1 MQIVNTIAETRAILA
16 AQVKAGKRIGFAP
29 TMGNLH
35 EGHATLVREAR
46 AYCDFVVSSVFV
58 NPTQFGAGEDFE
70 SYPRTLVA
78 DAERL
83 GAAGCDLLFAPSVA
97 EMYPDKNNDW
107 VKVIVTD
114 ITTRHC
120 GASRPGHFDGVG
132 LVVSKL
138 FNIVKPHV
146 ALFGKKDFQQL
157 AVIRRMVKALCFDID
172 IIGVDTVR
180 EANGLA
186 MSSRNGYLSAEEK
199 EKAALLYKTLCS
211 TRDAIQAGNKDFTHL
226 STAANARLSAGGF
239 VPDYFNICHAD
250 SLQSAGAD
258 DRSLVI
264 LAAAKLGKARLI
276 DNVDFELGNPPGVTL

>member
-1 MQIVNTIAETRAILA
+1 MQTLNTIAETRAIIA
-16 AQVKAGKRIGFAP
+16 EQVKAGKRIGFAP

-46 AYCDFVVSSVFV
+46 KYSDFVVSSVFV
-58 NPTQFGAGEDFE
+58 NPTQFGVGEDFD
-70 SYPRTLVA
+70 SYPRTLDA
-78 DAERL
+78 DKARL
-83 GAAGCDLLFAPSVA
+83 SAAGCDLVFAPSVA
-97 EMYPDKNNDW
+97 EMYPDQNNDW
-107 VKVIVTD
+107 VKVLVTD

-157 AVIRRMVKALCFDID
+157 AVIRRMVKALCFDIE

-186 MSSRNGYLSAEEK
+186 MSSRNGYLSAAEK
-199 EKAALLYKTLCS
+199 EQAALLYKTLCA
-211 TRDAIQAGNKDFTHL
+211 TRDAIKDGSKDF
-226 STAANARLSAGGF
+226 AALTDAATQALAEGGF
-239 VPDYFNICHAD
+239 LPDYFNICR
-250 SLQSAGAD
+250 AD
-258 DRSLVI
+258 DLQLATAQDRSMVI
-264 LAAAKLGKARLI
+264 LAAARLGKARLI
-276 DNVDFELGNPPGVTL
+276 DNIDFEVG

>member
-1 MQIVNTIAETRAILA
+1 MQTINTIAETRAQIA
-16 AQVKAGKRIGFAP
+16 AQVKMGKRIGFAP

-46 AYCDFVVSSVFV
+46 KYCDFVVSSVFV
-58 NPTQFGAGEDFE
+58 NPTQFGAGEDFD
-70 SYPRTLVA
+70 SYPRTLAA
-78 DAERL
+78 DQERL
-83 GAAGCDLLFAPSVA
+83 SAAGCDLLFAPSVA
-97 EMYPDKNNDW
+97 EMYPDHNNDW
-107 VKVIVTD
+107 VKVLVTD

-157 AVIRRMVKALCFDID
+157 AVIRRMVKALCFDIE
-172 IIGVDTVR
+172 IVGVDTVR

-186 MSSRNGYLSAEEK
+186 MSSRNGYLSAAEK
-199 EKAALLYKTLCS
+199 EQAALLYKTLCS
-211 TRDAIQAGNKDFTHL
+211 TRDAIKAGDKDFSALTAKATATL
-226 STAANARLSAGGF
+226 SGGGF
-239 VPDYFNICHAD
+239 TPDYFNICRSDNLHIATE
-250 SLQSAGAD
+250 D

-276 DNVDFELGNPPGVTL
+276 DNVDFELE

>member
-1 MQIVNTIAETRAILA
+1 MQTLNTIADTRALIA

-46 AYCDFVVSSVFV
+46 KYSDFVVSSVFV
-58 NPTQFGAGEDFE
+58 NPTQFGAGEDFD
-70 SYPRTLVA
+70 SYPRTLAA
-78 DAERL
+78 DQERL
-83 GAAGCDLLFAPSVA
+83 SAAGCDLLFAPSVA

-120 GASRPGHFDGVG
+120 GASRLGHFDGVG

-157 AVIRRMVKALCFDID
+157 AVIRRMVNALCFDID

-186 MSSRNGYLSAEEK
+186 MSSRNGYLSAAEK
-199 EKAALLYKTLCS
+199 AQAALLYKTLCS
-211 TRDAIQAGNKDFTHL
+211 TRDAIRAGNRDFAGL
-226 STAANARLSAGGF
+226 TAAATTALSGGGF
-239 VPDYFNICHAD
+239 TPDYFNICRAD
-250 SLQSAGAD
+250 NLQLATVED
-258 DRSLVI
+258 HSLVI

-276 DNVDFELGNPPGVTL
+276 DNVDFELG

>member
-1 MQIVNTIAETRAILA
+1 MQTVNTIAETRAIIA
-16 AQVKAGKRIGFAP
+16 EQVKAGKRIGFAP

-46 AYCDFVVSSVFV
+46 KYSDFVVSSVFV
-58 NPTQFGAGEDFE
+58 NPTQFGAGEDFD
-70 SYPRTLVA
+70 SYPRTLAA
-78 DAERL
+78 DQERL
-83 GAAGCDLLFAPSVA
+83 SAAGCDLLFAPSVA
-97 EMYPDKNNDW
+97 EMYPEQNNDW

-157 AVIRRMVKALCFDID
+157 AVIRRMVKALCFDIE

-186 MSSRNGYLSAEEK
+186 MSSRNGYLSAQEK
-199 EKAALLYKTLCS
+199 EQAALLYKTLCT
-211 TRDAIQAGNKDFTHL
+211 TRDAIKGGNKDFTTLTATATQAL
-226 STAANARLSAGGF
+226 SDGGF
-239 VPDYFNICHAD
+239 QPDYFNICRAD
-250 SLQSAGAD
+250 NLQLATAD
-258 DRSLVI
+258 DHSLVI

-276 DNVDFELGNPPGVTL
+276 DNVDFEVA

>member
-1 MQIVNTIAETRAILA
+1 MQTINTIAETRALIA

-46 AYCDFVVSSVFV
+46 KYSDFVVSSVFV
-58 NPTQFGAGEDFE
+58 NPTQFGAGEDFD
-70 SYPRTLVA
+70 SYPRTLAA
-78 DAERL
+78 DQERL
-83 GAAGCDLLFAPSVA
+83 SAAGCDVLFAPSVA
-97 EMYPDKNNDW
+97 EMYPDQNNDW
-107 VKVIVTD
+107 VKVLVTD

-157 AVIRRMVKALCFDID
+157 AVIRRMVKALCFDIE
-172 IIGVDTVR
+172 IVGVETVR

-186 MSSRNGYLSAEEK
+186 MSSRNGYLSASEK
-199 EKAALLYKTLCS
+199 EQAALLYKTLRD
-211 TRDAIQAGNKDFTHL
+211 TRDAIKSGNKDFSALTEHATATL
-226 STAANARLSAGGF
+226 SGGGF
-239 VPDYFNICHAD
+239 VPDYFNICRAD
-250 SLQSAGAD
+250 NLQLATAV

-276 DNVDFELGNPPGVTL
+276 DNIDFDIS

>member
-1 MQIVNTIAETRAILA
+1 MQTINTIAETRAIIA

-35 EGHATLVREAR
+35 EGHATLLREAR
-46 AYCDFVVSSVFV
+46 KYSDFVVSSVFV
-58 NPTQFGAGEDFE
+58 NPTQFGAGEDFD
-70 SYPRTLVA
+70 SYPRTLAA
-78 DAERL
+78 DQERL
-83 GAAGCDLLFAPSVA
+83 AAAGCELLFAPSVA

-107 VKVIVTD
+107 VRVIVTD

-138 FNIVKPHV
+138 FNIVKPNV

-157 AVIRRMVKALCFDID
+157 AVIRRMVQALCFDIE

-186 MSSRNGYLSAEEK
+186 MSSRNGYLTSAEK
-199 EKAALLYKTLCS
+199 EQAALLYKTLCA
-211 TRDAIQAGNKDFTHL
+211 TRDAIKAGNKDFSAL
-226 STAANARLSAGGF
+226 TAAATSALSGGGF
-239 VPDYFNICHAD
+239 VPDYFNICRAD
-250 SLQSAGAD
+250 NLQLASAE

-276 DNVDFELGNPPGVTL
+276 DNVDFEVM

>member
-1 MQIVNTIAETRAILA
+1 MQTVNTIAETRAIIG

-46 AYCDFVVSSVFV
+46 KYSDFVVSSVFV
-58 NPTQFGAGEDFE
+58 NPTQFGAGEDFD
-70 SYPRTLVA
+70 SYPRTLEA
-78 DAERL
+78 DQQRL
-83 GAAGCDLLFAPSVA
+83 QAAGCDLLFAPSVA
-97 EMYPDKNNDW
+97 EMYPDNNNDW
-107 VKVIVTD
+107 VKVLVND

-138 FNIVKPHV
+138 FNVVKPHV

-157 AVIRRMVKALCFDID
+157 AVIRRMVKALCFDIE

-186 MSSRNGYLSAEEK
+186 MSSRNGYLTAQEK
-199 EKAALLYKTLCS
+199 EQAALLYKTLCA
-211 TRDAIQAGNKDFTHL
+211 TRDAIKTGNTDFMAL
-226 STAANARLSAGGF
+226 TASANAALSAGGF
-239 VPDYFNICHAD
+239 TPDYFNICRAD
-250 SLQSAGAD
+250 NLQLATAQDHSF
-258 DRSLVI
+258 VI
-264 LAAAKLGKARLI
+264 LAAARMGKARLI
-276 DNVDFELGNPPGVTL
+276 DNVDFEC

>member
-1 MQIVNTIAETRAILA
+1 MQTINTITETRAQIA

-46 AYCDFVVSSVFV
+46 KYCDFVVSSVFV
-58 NPTQFGAGEDFE
+58 NPTQFGAGEDFD
-70 SYPRTLVA
+70 SYPRTLAA
-78 DAERL
+78 DQERL
-83 GAAGCDLLFAPSVA
+83 AAAGCDLLFAPSVS
-97 EMYPDKNNDW
+97 EMYPDQNNDW

-114 ITTRHC
+114 ITSRHC

-138 FNIVKPHV
+138 FNIVKPQV

-157 AVIRRMVKALCFDID
+157 AVIRRMVNALCFDID
-172 IIGVDTVR
+172 IIGVETVR
-180 EANGLA
+180 ETNGLA
-186 MSSRNGYLSAEEK
+186 MSSRNGYLSASEK
-199 EKAALLYKTLCS
+199 EQAALLYKTLCL
-211 TRDAIQAGNKDFTHL
+211 TRDAIQAGKKDFTSLTATANDAL
-226 STAANARLSAGGF
+226 SKGGF
-239 VPDYFNICHAD
+239 IPDYFNICRAD
-250 SLQSAGAD
+250 NLQPATAE

-276 DNVDFELGNPPGVTL
+276 DNVDFEVA

>member
-1 MQIVNTIAETRAILA
+1 MQTVNTIAETRAIIA

-46 AYCDFVVSSVFV
+46 QYSDFVVSSVFV
-58 NPTQFGAGEDFE
+58 NPTQFGAGEDFD
-70 SYPRTLVA
+70 SYPRTLEA
-78 DAERL
+78 DQERL
-83 GAAGCDLLFAPSVA
+83 QAAGCELLFAPSVA
-97 EMYPDKNNDW
+97 EMYPDRNNDW
-107 VKVIVTD
+107 VKVIVND

-157 AVIRRMVKALCFDID
+157 AVIRRMVNALCFDID

-186 MSSRNGYLSAEEK
+186 MSSRNGYLSAAEK
-199 EKAALLYKTLCS
+199 EQAALLYKTLCE
-211 TRDAIQAGNKDFTHL
+211 TREAIKAGQRDYDALSAAA
-226 STAANARLSAGGF
+226 STALGAGGF
-239 VPDYFNICHAD
+239 TPDYFNICRSD
-250 SLQSAGAD
+250 NLQLAGAG

-276 DNVDFELGNPPGVTL
+276 DNVDFEIA